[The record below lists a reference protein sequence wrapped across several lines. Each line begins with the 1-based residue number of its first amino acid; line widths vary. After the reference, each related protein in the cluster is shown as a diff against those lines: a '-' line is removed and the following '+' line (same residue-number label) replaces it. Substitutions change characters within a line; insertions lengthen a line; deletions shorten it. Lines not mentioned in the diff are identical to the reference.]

1 MIRLF
6 LADIDGC
13 LAAPYEAYDLDGF
26 RTLAD
31 YNRRAEHDPALPRL
45 GICSGRSYAYVEAV
59 AQALDLRGPALFES
73 GGGRFDLP
81 DARIRWNPGLTA
93 EIEEQLRAV
102 RDYFHREILPRT
114 GFAYD
119 YGKRAQAG
127 AVWTDE
133 AEVARWAEV
142 VDRYVTGTFPDLAVH
157 PTHVSIDVVPR
168 ALTKRVAMETV
179 AEEEGLTLDEVAFIG
194 DTGGDIEALQAV
206 GFSFAPANAQEAV
219 KAVVDVV
226 TEGGVL
232 DGVLEAYRWCVR
244 HNEAVLQAA

>member
-1 MIRLF
+1 MVKLF

-31 YNRRAEHDPALPRL
+31 YNRRAESDPLLPRL

-73 GGGRFDLP
+73 GGGRFDLR
-81 DARIRWNPGLTA
+81 DARIRWNPCLTP
-93 EIEEQLRAV
+93 EVERQLRDV
-102 RDYFHREILPRT
+102 RDYFHREILPET
-114 GFAYD
+114 GFSYD

-127 AVWTDE
+127 AVWTDQ
-133 AEVARWAEV
+133 AEVARWAEI
-142 VDRYVTGTFPDLAVH
+142 VDRYVAESFPDLAVH

-168 ALTKRVAMETV
+168 ALTKRVAVELV
-179 AEEEGLTLDEVAFIG
+179 AEEEGLALDELAFIG
-194 DTGGDIEALQAV
+194 DTGGDIEALEAV
-206 GFSFAPANAQEAV
+206 GFSFAPANAQPAVKEAV
-219 KAVVDVV
+219 RFV
-226 TEGGVL
+226 TDGAVL

-244 HNEAVLQAA
+244 HNESVLEAA

>member
-1 MIRLF
+1 MVKLF

-31 YNRRAEHDPALPRL
+31 YNRRAESDPLLPRL

-81 DARIRWNPGLTA
+81 EARIRWNPCLTD
-93 EIEEQLRAV
+93 EVERQLREV
-102 RDYFHREILPRT
+102 RDYFHREILPET
-114 GFAYD
+114 GFSYD

-127 AVWTDE
+127 AVWTDQ
-133 AEVARWAEV
+133 AEVARWAEI
-142 VDRYVTGTFPDLAVH
+142 VDRYVTETFPGLAVH

-168 ALTKRVAMETV
+168 ALTKRVAVELV
-179 AEEEGLTLDEVAFIG
+179 AKEEGLTLDELAFIG
-194 DTGGDIEALQAV
+194 DTGGDIEALEAV
-206 GFSFAPANAQEAV
+206 GFSFAPANAQPAV
-219 KAVVDVV
+219 KDAVRFV
-226 TEGGVL
+226 TGGAVL
-232 DGVLEAYRWCVR
+232 DGVIEAYRWCVR
-244 HNEAVLQAA
+244 HNESVLKAA